1 MNRSLKQRLED
12 GQSARTASSRAI
24 ANYMLANL
32 QELPFETSA
41 AIAEKLGLSESTV
54 GRFCRALGYA
64 HFKAMKADLKG
75 DLGDSP
81 WLIGDR
87 LKEFRQQAVAG
98 DEALSTSLERE
109 MAALMRVYEHTRTP
123 QWRAVCERLAT
134 VPRVYAAGFQ
144 TERGISV
151 SFVHLLQYLR
161 DGVHLVDGSS
171 GYYGDVLLS
180 APGQAA
186 LVVFEARRYSQHAL
200 ILCRRAREAGIPV
213 TLVTDDYCDWAEQN
227 ADEVFRV
234 PTDLNLFWESTG
246 PMLSLVNLLLNDV
259 FKCLGPDVE
268 QRLESVAALHNE
280 FVGYTSS
287 PALADR
293 TNPKK
298 REHR

>member
-12 GQSARTASSRAI
+12 SQSARTASTRSI

-54 GRFCRALGYA
+54 GRFCRSLGYA
-64 HFKAMKADLKG
+64 HFKALKADLKG

-98 DEALSTSLERE
+98 EQALTTSLERE
-109 MAALMRVYEHTRTP
+109 MAALVRVYEHTRTP
-123 QWRAVCERLAT
+123 QWRALCERLAK

-144 TERGISV
+144 TERGIAV
-151 SFVHLLQYLR
+151 SFTHLLQYLR

-246 PMLSLVNLLLNDV
+246 PMLSLANLLLNDV

>member
-1 MNRSLKQRLED
+1 MNRSLKERLEANLT
-12 GQSARTASSRAI
+12 ARTSSSRAI

-41 AIAEKLGLSESTV
+41 AIAEKLGISESTV

-64 HFKAMKADLKG
+64 HFKALKSDLKG

-87 LKEFRQQAVAG
+87 LKEFRQQEVAG
-98 DEALSTSLERE
+98 EDALSVSLQRE
-109 MAALMRVYEHTRTP
+109 MAALVRIYEHSRTP
-123 QWRAVCERLAT
+123 QWRAVCERLASI
-134 VPRVYAAGFQ
+134 PRVYAAGFQ

-171 GYYGDVLLS
+171 GYFGDVLLS

-186 LVVFEARRYSQHAL
+186 LVVFEARRYSRHAL
-200 ILCRRAREAGIPV
+200 VLCRQARAAGIPV
-213 TLVTDDYCDWAEQN
+213 TLVTDDYCDWAEQS

-287 PALADR
+287 PGSSR
-293 TNPKK
+293 
-298 REHR
+298 

>member
-1 MNRSLKQRLED
+1 MNRSLKERLEASL
-12 GQSARTASSRAI
+12 SARTASSRAI

-32 QELPFETSA
+32 QALPFETSA
-41 AIAEKLGLSESTV
+41 AIAEKLGISESTV
-54 GRFCRALGYA
+54 GRFCRALGYP
-64 HFKAMKADLKG
+64 HFKALKADLKD

-87 LKEFRQQAVAG
+87 LKEFRQQEVAG
-98 DEALSTSLERE
+98 EDALSDSLQRE
-109 MAALMRVYEHTRTP
+109 MAALVRVYEHSRTP
-123 QWRAVCERLAT
+123 QWRTVCERLANM
-134 VPRVYAAGFQ
+134 PRIYAAGFQ
-144 TERGISV
+144 TERGIAV

-186 LVVFEARRYSQHAL
+186 LVVFEARRYSRHAL
-200 ILCRRAREAGIPV
+200 GLCRHAREAGIPV
-213 TLVTDDYCDWAEQN
+213 TLITDDYCDWAEQH

-234 PTDLNLFWESTG
+234 PTDLGLFWESTG

-259 FKCLGPDVE
+259 FKCLGADVE

-287 PALADR
+287 PGSPR
-293 TNPKK
+293 
-298 REHR
+298 